1 MYTLGIPNRQK
12 RRTLGYLKQNWI
24 NFEEHPSMEG
34 FFDLIFPELDE
45 ESFKNIVNRL
55 KQQGVTIIGADSQL
69 TERKIMKL
77 TKILAEQDK
86 KVYSLEDD
94 PTSQGFESD
103 ISKDIII
110 DLKRTLETWRTKKY
124 ESPEERYH
132 EYALDIEELVDEYE
146 SGMSRDY
153 EDRDDEFAMHQTMM
167 DAPSSM
173 SLQEQKIRKKIR
185 KEINKLLS
193 QWD

>member
-12 RRTLGYLKQNWI
+12 RRALGYLKQSWI

-45 ESFKNIVNRL
+45 DGFKNIVNKL

-77 TKILAEQDK
+77 TKLLKEQDLK
-86 KVYSLEDD
+86 KVCSLEDD
-94 PTSQGFESD
+94 PSSQGFESD
-103 ISKDIII
+103 VAKDIII

-124 ESPEERYH
+124 DSAEDRYQ

-146 SGMSRDY
+146 RGMTRDY
-153 EDRDDEFAMHQTMM
+153 EDRDDDFAMHKTMM

-173 SLQEQKIRKKIR
+173 DLQEQKIRNKIR

-193 QWD
+193 Q

>member
-12 RRTLGYLKQNWI
+12 KRALGYLKQNWI

-45 ESFKNIVNRL
+45 EGFKDIVNKL
-55 KQQGVTIIGADSQL
+55 KYQGVTIIGADTQL

-77 TKILAEQDK
+77 TKLLGEQDLK
-86 KVYSLEDD
+86 KVYPLEDD
-94 PTSQGFESD
+94 PSSQGFESD
-103 ISKDIII
+103 RAEDIII

-124 ESPEERYH
+124 DSAEDRYQ

-146 SGMSRDY
+146 RGMTRDY
-153 EDRDDEFAMHQTMM
+153 QDRDDDFAMHKTMM
-167 DAPSSM
+167 DAPD
-173 SLQEQKIRKKIR
+173 LYEQKIRNKIR

-193 QWD
+193 Q

>member
-12 RRTLGYLKQNWI
+12 KRALGYLKQNWI

-45 ESFKNIVNRL
+45 EGFKDIVNKL
-55 KQQGVTIIGADSQL
+55 KYQGVTIIGADTQL

-77 TKILAEQDK
+77 TKLLGEQDLK
-86 KVYSLEDD
+86 KVYPLEDD
-94 PTSQGFESD
+94 PSSQGFESD
-103 ISKDIII
+103 RAEDIII

-124 ESPEERYH
+124 DSAEDRYQ

-146 SGMSRDY
+146 RGMTRDY
-153 EDRDDEFAMHQTMM
+153 QDRDDDFAMHKTMM
-167 DAPSSM
+167 DAPD
-173 SLQEQKIRKKIR
+173 LYERKIREGIR
-185 KEINKLLS
+185 KEINKLLR
-193 QWD
+193 

>member
-12 RRTLGYLKQNWI
+12 RRTLGYLKQNWV
-24 NFEEHPSMEG
+24 NFEVNPSMDG
-34 FFDLIFPELDE
+34 FFDLHFPELDE
-45 ESFKNIVNRL
+45 DSFKDIVNRL

-77 TKILAEQDK
+77 TKLLSEQEDSTPYK
-86 KVYSLEDD
+86 LEND
-94 PTSQGFESD
+94 PTSQGFESNAAE
-103 ISKDIII
+103 DIII

-124 ESPEERYH
+124 ASAEDRYM

-146 SGMSRDY
+146 SGMGSDQK
-153 EDRDDEFAMHQTMM
+153 DRDDEFAMHKTMM
-167 DAPSSM
+167 DAPVSM
-173 SLQEQKIRKKIR
+173 DLQEQKIRNKIK

-193 QWD
+193 K

>member
-45 ESFKNIVNRL
+45 DGFRNIVYKL
-55 KQQGVTIIGADSQL
+55 KQQGVTIIGADTQL

-77 TKILAEQDK
+77 SKILNEQEDSTPYK
-86 KVYSLEDD
+86 LEDD
-94 PTSQGFESD
+94 TSSQGFQSNQAE
-103 ISKDIII
+103 DIII
-110 DLKRTLETWRTKKY
+110 DLKRTLKTWETKKY
-124 ESPEERYH
+124 DSAEDRYM

-146 SGMSRDY
+146 RGMTKDY
-153 EDRDDEFAMHQTMM
+153 ADRDDDFAMTKTMM

-173 SLQEQKIRKKIR
+173 DLQEQKIRNKIR
-185 KEINKLLS
+185 KEINKLLK
-193 QWD
+193 